1 MKKFDVIV
9 VGAGHAG
16 VEGAL
21 AASRMGC
28 KVLLLSMSADQIA
41 TMSCNPA
48 VGGLGKSQIAKE
60 IDILGGAMARLAD
73 ESAMQYRV
81 LNEKKGAAVLATRV
95 QVDRH
100 EYREK
105 MKLFVESQAN
115 LSLMQAQV
123 QKLIFNE
130 SGRIAGVE
138 TNLGQTFESKAV
150 VITTGT
156 FMNGKAHVGRI
167 SFASGRAGEGPSVGL
182 SDFLRSLGIR
192 LGRFKTGTVPR
203 IHARSVNWQALEEQK
218 NDERAQ
224 GLSFFTRNL
233 RSDLESAYLT
243 YTRPETHEIIQSH
256 LSESPLY
263 SGIIESTGPRYCPSV
278 EDKIVRFADKQ
289 RHQVFLEREGRKTQE
304 VYAGGLSTSLPY
316 EAQLKFLRSIP
327 GLETAEII
335 RPGYAIEYDF
345 IDSTQLNL
353 KLELKDFPGLF
364 FAGQVNGTSGY
375 EEAAGQGLLAGVNA
389 ACFVQEREA
398 FCLERNE
405 AYLGVLV
412 DDLTLKGTK
421 EPYRMMSSRAEWRLL
436 LREDN
441 VFERLYEK
449 ACRFNLLSEEDQ
461 KRIEQ
466 KILRCRELEDFMN
479 QKKLSPNERLN
490 SLMQGF
496 EMTQLQSPILLKELI
511 RRPEVNQEFLKKL
524 LDPEYESFT
533 ESEWLKVSTD
543 VRYAGYIRQA
553 ESQLQQVKRLEG
565 WQLPSDLDY
574 SLIPGLAKE
583 SVEKLNHSR
592 PSTLGQAMRL
602 EGVSPSSVSILAIYL
617 SRRSNLACANA

>member
-1 MKKFDVIV
+1 MKTFDVIV

-16 VEGAL
+16 VEAAL
-21 AASRMGC
+21 SAARMGC

-60 IDILGGAMARLAD
+60 LDILGGSMARVAD
-73 ESAMQYRV
+73 QSAMQYRV
-81 LNEKKGAAVLATRV
+81 LNEKKGAAVRATRV

-100 EYREK
+100 EYRER
-105 MKLFVESQAN
+105 MKLIVESQAG

-123 QKLIFNE
+123 QKLIFE
-130 SGRIAGVE
+130 KDRQISGVE
-138 TNLGQTFESKAV
+138 TNLGQRFHARAV

-156 FMNGKAHVGRI
+156 FMNGRAHVGKVN
-167 SFASGRAGEGPSVGL
+167 FASGRAGEGPSIGL

-203 IHARSVNWQALEEQK
+203 LHARSINWRVLEEQ
-218 NDERAQ
+218 NTDPRSM
-224 GLSFFTRNL
+224 GLSFFTQEI

-243 YTRPETHEIIQSH
+243 YTKPETHEIIRAN
-256 LSESPLY
+256 LRESPLY

-278 EDKIVRFADKQ
+278 EDKVVRFADKE
-289 RHQVFLEREGRKTQE
+289 RHQVFLEREGRRTQE
-304 VYAGGLSTSLPY
+304 VYVGGLSTSLPF

-327 GLETAEII
+327 GLEFAEII

-353 KLELKDFPGLF
+353 KLELKDFAGLF

-375 EEAAGQGLLAGVNA
+375 EEAAGQGLWAGVNA
-389 ACFVQEREA
+389 ACFVQDRES
-398 FCLERNE
+398 FSLSRNE

-441 VFERLYEK
+441 VFERLYQK
-449 ACRFNLLSEEDQ
+449 ACHFGLLSEDDQ
-461 KRIEQ
+461 KRIEK
-466 KILRCRELEDFMN
+466 KISKCKELEAFIEGRKVYPSEDL
-479 QKKLSPNERLN
+479 K
-490 SLMQGF
+490 SLMQSY
-496 EMTQLQSPILLKELI
+496 EMTEIQSPSLLKDLI
-511 RRPEVNQEFLKKL
+511 RRPQANQDFLRKVL
-524 LDPEYESFT
+524 SQDYNLFDDSD
-533 ESEWLKVSTD
+533 WLKVITEI
-543 VRYAGYIRQA
+543 RYAGYVRQA
-553 ESQLQQVKRLEG
+553 ESQIQQVRRLEN
-565 WQLPSDLDY
+565 WTLPMDLDY
-574 SLIPGLAKE
+574 SKIPGLARE
-583 SVEKLNHSR
+583 SVEKLSHSR

-602 EGVSPSSVSILAIYL
+602 EGVSPSSASILAIYL
-617 SRRSNLACANA
+617 SRNSNLACANA